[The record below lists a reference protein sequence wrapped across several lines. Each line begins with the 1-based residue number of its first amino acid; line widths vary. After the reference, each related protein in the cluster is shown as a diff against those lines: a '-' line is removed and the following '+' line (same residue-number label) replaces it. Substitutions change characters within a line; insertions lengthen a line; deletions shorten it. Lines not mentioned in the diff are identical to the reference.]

1 MLILHLEA
9 LGVGWGETDSERI
22 SPRQNGFG
30 SVVIEP
36 NSSTELLNINRVVFL
51 QSEMA
56 HNLEVL
62 LPHSFCLI
70 RRWQLCSEGLLYSI
84 MRQLWPFLDQEAML
98 IVTHAL
104 VTSCLDDC
112 NPYYMMLPLESIQKL
127 HLVQNM
133 AAWTGRIHCFGSCV
147 VSVASG

>member
-1 MLILHLEA
+1 M
-9 LGVGWGETDSERI
+9 
-22 SPRQNGFG
+22 
-30 SVVIEP
+30 
-36 NSSTELLNINRVVFL
+36 FL
-51 QSEMA
+51 QSEMV

-70 RRWQLCSEGLLYSI
+70 RKRQLCSEGLLYSV
-84 MRQLWPFLDQEAML
+84 MCQLGPFLDQEAML

-112 NPYYMMLPLESIQKL
+112 NPYYMELTLESIQKL

-133 AAWTGRIHCFGSCV
+133 AA
-147 VSVASG
+147 